1 MWDHILFVCSFCALQ
16 TEIENLRKD
25 LTGQRTTLEQLKV
38 YLWGVS
44 EVKFSQFDR
53 LCAFPFPGVVYT
65 CWGQCD
71 DILAFMFLFHQSQC
85 ADLDEQLK
93 QQQRKSMLT
102 NQQLQKEFED
112 ASSVTK
118 ALETKMEVAE

>member
-1 MWDHILFVCSFCALQ
+1 
-16 TEIENLRKD
+16 
-25 LTGQRTTLEQLKV
+25 
-38 YLWGVS
+38 
-44 EVKFSQFDR
+44 
-53 LCAFPFPGVVYT
+53 
-65 CWGQCD
+65 
-71 DILAFMFLFHQSQC
+71 MFLFHQTQC